1 MIGVFDSGV
10 GGLTVLKD
18 IHTRLP
24 QYSTMY
30 VGDSANA
37 PYGVKNRAE
46 IAELTW
52 RGVKWLFEHGCDL
65 VIIACN
71 TSSAQALREIQRT
84 KLQDYPGKRVL
95 GIIIPTVEEIVA
107 KHYNNV
113 AVLGTP
119 ATVASG
125 AYLREFKKLDP
136 SIAVVQHAC
145 IGWVP
150 IVEEGKAFTE
160 EADLMV
166 REDLVKL
173 FKKDPNPQAIL
184 LACTHYPVLMN
195 VIERHVP
202 NEMRVYAQGGMVANR
217 LADYLKRHPE
227 IEAKLD
233 RTGTHVFYTTGN
245 PEVATKISSQIA
257 VWQAPFEAVDL
268 GASNG

>member
-30 VGDSANA
+30 FGDSANA

-52 RGVKWLFEHGCDL
+52 HGVKWLLDHGCDL

-71 TSSAQALREIQRT
+71 TSSAQALRTIQQK
-84 KLQDYPGKRVL
+84 KLKDYPGRRVL

-107 KHYNNV
+107 KEYKNV

-136 SIAVVQHAC
+136 SINVVQHAC

-150 IVEEGKAFTE
+150 LVEEGKAFTQ
-160 EADLMV
+160 EADVMV

-173 FKKDPNPQAIL
+173 FRKDANPQAIL

-202 NEMRVYAQGGMVANR
+202 EGMRVFSQGGLVAER
-217 LADYLKRHPE
+217 LANYLRRHPE
-227 IEAKLD
+227 IEMKLD
-233 RTGTHVFYTTGN
+233 RTGKHIFYTTGD
-245 PEVATKISSQIA
+245 PAAATKISSQIA

-268 GASNG
+268 GSSNG